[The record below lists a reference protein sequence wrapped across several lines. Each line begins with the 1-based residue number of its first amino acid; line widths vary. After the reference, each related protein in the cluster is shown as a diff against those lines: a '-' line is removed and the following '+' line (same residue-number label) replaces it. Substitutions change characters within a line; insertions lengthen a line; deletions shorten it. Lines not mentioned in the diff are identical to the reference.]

1 MLDGR
6 RPATYYARILQ
17 PAFANRSPV
26 EQPVMS
32 VDTATPIKRALL
44 SVSDKSGLAEFG
56 RFLSERGVE
65 ILSTGGSA
73 KALAA
78 AGVPVVE
85 VADHTGFPE
94 IMDGRVQTL
103 HPKLHG
109 GTLARSD
116 LPDNV
121 AVMQQGSEKSREGK
135 ERVRTGRSGW
145 GTKLY
150 QQN

>member
-65 ILSTGGSA
+65 ILSTGGQA

-85 VADHTGFPE
+85 VAAHTGFPE
-94 IMDGRVQTL
+94 ILDGRLKTL
-103 HPKLHG
+103 HPKIPG
-109 GTLARSD
+109 VILARRA
-116 LPDNV
+116 LPAHV
-121 AVMQQGSEKSREGK
+121 AVKQ
-135 ERVRTGRSGW
+135 T
-145 GTKLY
+145 
-150 QQN
+150 

>member
-65 ILSTGGSA
+65 IISTGGTA
-73 KALAA
+73 KELAA
-78 AGVPVVE
+78 AAVPVVE
-85 VADHTGFPE
+85 LAEQTGLPE
-94 IMDGRVQTL
+94 IMDGRGMTL
-103 HPKLHG
+103 HPKN
-109 GTLARSD
+109 
-116 LPDNV
+116 PV
-121 AVMQQGSEKSREGK
+121 GS
-135 ERVRTGRSGW
+135 
-145 GTKLY
+145 L
-150 QQN
+150 

>member
-85 VADHTGFPE
+85 E
-94 IMDGRVQTL
+94 IGR
-103 HPKLHG
+103 
-109 GTLARSD
+109 ASCR
-116 LPDNV
+116 
-121 AVMQQGSEKSREGK
+121 
-135 ERVRTGRSGW
+135 ERVCRTCRSRGSA
-145 GTKLY
+145 Y
-150 QQN
+150 P

>member
-44 SVSDKSGLAEFG
+44 SVSDKSGLAAFG

-65 ILSTGGSA
+65 LLSPGGPA
-73 KALAA
+73 KAPAA

-85 VADHTGFPE
+85 EV
-94 IMDGRVQTL
+94 GRDA
-103 HPKLHG
+103 G
-109 GTLARSD
+109 RERGWRSCRARGALAH
-116 LPDNV
+116 
-121 AVMQQGSEKSREGK
+121 
-135 ERVRTGRSGW
+135 
-145 GTKLY
+145 
-150 QQN
+150 